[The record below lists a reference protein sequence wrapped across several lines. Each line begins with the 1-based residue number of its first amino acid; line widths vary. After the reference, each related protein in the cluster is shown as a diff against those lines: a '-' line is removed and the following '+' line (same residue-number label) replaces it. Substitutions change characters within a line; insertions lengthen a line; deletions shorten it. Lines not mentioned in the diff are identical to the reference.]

1 MSDDA
6 RIVSET
12 DGTVLVTG
20 GTGFVGGWCVAELL
34 RRGHDVRT
42 TVRNIAREPAVRA
55 TVERVGVDADGRLSV
70 VAADLS
76 DDDGWAEAVAGCSH
90 VLHVASPF
98 PPEQPKDP
106 DELIVPARE
115 GALRVIRASLD
126 AGVARIV
133 MTSSVAAV
141 RHGRPAAEDKPYNEE
156 DWTDGNDERRTP
168 YVRSKAIAER
178 AAWDHVRAAGAEDRL
193 ATVQPGAII
202 GPVLND
208 DYSFSLQSV
217 QRLLDGDMPA
227 MPRLGFT
234 FVDVRD
240 VADLH
245 IRAMTDP
252 AAAGERFLATDEFL
266 WIADVAAILRE
277 RLGDRA
283 AKVPTR
289 VAPNFLV
296 RVMSR
301 FDGSLRSIVGD
312 LGKAT
317 SYSNAKARERLG
329 WQPRPVADSIAD
341 TGESLLATRDADQ
354 SGPRPSAA

>member
-1 MSDDA
+1 LRDDS
-6 RIVSET
+6 RISSET
-12 DGTVLVTG
+12 QTTVLVTG
-20 GTGFVGGWCVAELL
+20 GTGFLGGWCVAELL

-42 TVRNIAREPAVRA
+42 TVRNVAREPAVRA
-55 TVERVGVDADGRLSV
+55 TVERAGIDAGDRLTV
-70 VAADLS
+70 VAADLGA
-76 DDDGWAEAVAGCSH
+76 DDGWAEAVAGCSH

-115 GALRVIRASLD
+115 GALRVIEASLA
-126 AGVARIV
+126 AGVQRIV

-141 RHGRPAAEDKPYNEE
+141 RHGRPASEDKPYNEE
-156 DWTDGNDERRTP
+156 DWTDGNDTRRTP
-168 YVRSKAIAER
+168 YVRSKALAER

-208 DYSFSLQSV
+208 DHSFSLQAV
-217 QRLLDGDMPA
+217 QRLLDGGMPA
-227 MPRLGFT
+227 IPRLGFT

-252 AAAGERFLATDEFL
+252 AGAGERFLATDEFL
-266 WIADVAAILRE
+266 WIADVAAVLRE

-289 VAPNFLV
+289 NAPSILV
-296 RVMSR
+296 RAMSL

-312 LGKAT
+312 LGKRAY
-317 SYSNAKARERLG
+317 YSNAKARERLG

-341 TGESLLATRDADQ
+341 TGESLLA
-354 SGPRPSAA
+354 S

>member
-1 MSDDA
+1 VSDA
-6 RIVSET
+6 NT
-12 DGTVLVTG
+12 TVLVTG
-20 GTGFVGGWCVAELL
+20 GTGFLGGWCIAELL

-42 TVRNIAREPAVRA
+42 TVRDVAREPAVRA
-55 TVERVGVDADGRLSV
+55 TVERAGVDAGDRLGV
-70 VAADLS
+70 VAADLGA
-76 DDDGWAEAVAGCSH
+76 DAGWAEAVAGCSH

-106 DELIVPARE
+106 DELIVPARD
-115 GALRVIRASLD
+115 GALRVIEASLA
-126 AGVARIV
+126 AGAERVV

-141 RHGRPAAEDKPYNEE
+141 RHGRPAAEDKPYTEE
-156 DWTDGNDERRTP
+156 DWTDGADTRRTP
-168 YVRSKAIAER
+168 YVRSKTLAER

-193 ATVQPGAII
+193 ATVNPGAII

-208 DYSFSLQSV
+208 DHSFSLQSV
-217 QRLLDGDMPA
+217 QRLLDGMPA
-227 MPRLGFT
+227 IPRLGFT

-252 AAAGERFLATDEFL
+252 AAGGERFLATDEFL
-266 WIADVAAILRE
+266 WIAEVAAILRD

-289 VAPNFLV
+289 VAPNLLV
-296 RVMSR
+296 RALSL
-301 FDGSLRSIVGD
+301 FDGSVRSIVDD
-312 LGKAT
+312 LGKSA

-341 TGESLLATRDADQ
+341 TGESLLAEKSD
-354 SGPRPSAA
+354 

>member
-1 MSDDA
+1 LRASLRDDA
-6 RIVSET
+6 QIVNET
-12 DGTVLVTG
+12 PGTVLVTG
-20 GTGFVGGWCVAELL
+20 GTGFLGGWCVAELL
-34 RRGHDVRT
+34 RRGYPVRT
-42 TVRNIAREPAVRA
+42 TVRDVKREPAVRA
-55 TVERVGVDADGRLSV
+55 TVERAGVDAGDRLTV
-70 VAADLS
+70 VAADLGS
-76 DDDGWAEAVAGCSH
+76 DAGWAEAVAGCSH

-106 DELIVPARE
+106 DELIIPARE
-115 GALRVIRASLD
+115 GALRVIDASLT
-126 AGVARIV
+126 AGVQGIV

-141 RHGRPAAEDKPYNEE
+141 RHGRPPSEDQPYNEE
-156 DWTDGNDERRTP
+156 DWTDGDDTRRTP
-168 YVRSKAIAER
+168 YVRSKTLAER
-178 AAWDHVRAAGAEDRL
+178 AAWDHVRAAGAVERL

-208 DYSFSLQSV
+208 DHSFSMQAV
-217 QRLLDGDMPA
+217 KRLLDGDMPA
-227 MPRLGFT
+227 IPRLGFT

-277 RLGDRA
+277 RLGERA

-289 VAPNFLV
+289 KAPNLLV
-296 RVMSR
+296 RAMSL
-301 FDGSLRSIVGD
+301 FDGGLRSIVGD
-312 LGKAT
+312 LGESS

-341 TGESLLATRDADQ
+341 TGESLLA
-354 SGPRPSAA
+354 S